1 MRYLVWVLRLL
12 VFVVVLLFA
21 LKNTEPVDVHF
32 FANYMITGVPLVVVM
47 LTALIGG
54 LFIGV
59 LLMVLA
65 MLRKRREVTK
75 LKQEIVRLERQQRQ
89 PIVAERNEVAD
100 VVTPL

>member
-12 VFVVVLLFA
+12 VFVIVLLFA

-32 FANYMITGVPLVVVM
+32 FANYMITDVPLVVVM
-47 LTALIGG
+47 LTALIVG

-65 MLRKRREVTK
+65 ILRKRREVAK